1 MSIQVDLLPEEI
13 ADLKRTTKQQGD
25 AEAII
30 IAVREYLR
38 FQKLRELMSVSGKVE
53 FELDWQELDERELAE
68 AGFPK

>member
-1 MSIQVDLLPEEI
+1 MSIIIELPPEEI
-13 ADLKRTTKQQGD
+13 AELKRATKQQD
-25 AEAII
+25 AAEAII

-38 FQKLRELMSVSGKVE
+38 LQKLRELMSVSGKVE